1 MSLGVENPLLEVQF
15 LVWSGM
21 LAHYVS
27 CFTLNNKVT
36 PFNPGS
42 LENVVLLNCI
52 TPKLYAKDTMI
63 GTVWAKNEWKPI
75 LRALQASMNLQ
86 LIIYRDTKT
95 LNWQFSG
102 CQS

>member
-1 MSLGVENPLLEVQF
+1 MSLGVKNPVFEVQF

-52 TPKLYAKDTMI
+52 TPKSYAKDTTYDWGSLGQKM
-63 GTVWAKNEWKPI
+63 
-75 LRALQASMNLQ
+75 
-86 LIIYRDTKT
+86 
-95 LNWQFSG
+95 SG
-102 CQS
+102 NRF